1 MNRRWLILILLLLPT
16 LLFPGA
22 LPGPLVVS
30 ADDHLAAQH
39 AFWNPA
45 QPVHNAERSDPALQF
60 RALRDSVR
68 EAWAQGK
75 LPLWNEKIFGGAP
88 LLADGQSAAF
98 NPAIGLELILP
109 DAMAHDLRVWLTLI
123 GLGLGVF
130 LLAECL
136 GASPWGA
143 AFAATGSMLSG
154 FAVGWLLHPHAMAFA
169 WAPWITWAGL
179 GVLRRP
185 HAKTIALLAICWA
198 GACTAGH
205 PQTALHGLLFSAA
218 VWACLG
224 APKREN
230 GEAPARLQSVGA
242 LLGGLALGGLLAAPA
257 LLPFLEQV
265 LSSTTLHSRGGNRLP
280 AQALL
285 SLIWPDPFGHPAR
298 ESWRGVGGHLETN
311 LHVGATLF
319 LVAITSLRTRTGR
332 RCGAIALGCYAIA
345 LGAPLLDALPIRN
358 TRLIGFGALSLA
370 LAAGTTFPRSP
381 KARWLLLVLLLE
393 LLWARRDDQVPVP
406 ADAFRPAPAAWT
418 EVLTEAVGEGRVVGL
433 GWALQPNTAALLGLD
448 DLRGY
453 DLPLDPQTE
462 ALMRRLDPRLVH
474 PWFPIETFRPDHEP
488 LFQLADVRVI
498 AVVPGD
504 ERAERSV
511 AHLPELDLGSAA
523 PIRLFRFPTANTR
536 VWLDHH
542 GVVPIHTVRFPRPER
557 VEIDLTGAQ
566 KGTLL
571 LADRAAPGWTV
582 TVDGMPAEVETTKEG
597 FRSVRID
604 TGDQAVVFQYSP
616 RIWKTARA
624 CGGLGL
630 LGLIALGLLARKEQ
644 WRFTARSPTIAV
656 D

>member
-1 MNRRWLILILLLLPT
+1 MNRRWLILILLLVPT
-16 LLFPGA
+16 VLFPGA

-30 ADDHLAAQH
+30 ADDHLAGQH

-68 EAWAQGK
+68 ESWANGHA
-75 LPLWNEKIFGGAP
+75 PLWNEKIFGGAP

-98 NPAIGLELILP
+98 NPTMALELLLP
-109 DAMAHDLRVWLTLI
+109 DAMANDLRVWLTLF

-130 LLAECL
+130 LLAERL
-136 GASPWGA
+136 GAHPFGA
-143 AFAATGSMLSG
+143 AFAAIGSMLSG

-169 WAPWITWAGL
+169 WAPWISWAGL
-179 GVLRRP
+179 RVLARP
-185 HAKTIALLAICWA
+185 HAKPIAFLAICWA

-218 VWACLG
+218 IWACFGRPHPTKDSRSPGL
-224 APKREN
+224 RC
-230 GEAPARLQSVGA
+230 VGA
-242 LLGGLALGGLLAAPA
+242 LLVGLSIGGLLAAPA
-257 LLPFLEQV
+257 LLPFLEQAWN
-265 LSSTTLHSRGGNRLP
+265 SATLHSRGGNRLP

-298 ESWRGVGGHLETN
+298 ENWHGVGGHLETN

-319 LVAITSLRTRTGR
+319 LFALFGLRTRSGR
-332 RCGAIALGCYAIA
+332 RCGAIALGCYAVA
-345 LGAPLLDALPIRN
+345 LGLPLLDALPIRN
-358 TRLIGFGALSLA
+358 TRLIGFGALALA
-370 LAAGTTFPRSP
+370 LGASTSFPRSP
-381 KARWLLLVLLLE
+381 KARWLLFLLLLE
-393 LLWARRDDQVPVP
+393 LLWARRHDQVPVA
-406 ADAFRPAPAAWT
+406 ADVFRPTPAAWT
-418 EVLTEAVGEGRVVGL
+418 EVLVEAVGEGRVVGL
-433 GWALQPNTAALLGLD
+433 GWALQPNTAALLDLD

-453 DLPLDPQTE
+453 DLPLDTQTE
-462 ALMRRLDPRLVH
+462 ALMRRLDPRMIH
-474 PWFPIETFRPDHEP
+474 PWFPIESFRPDHEP

-511 AHLPELDLGSAA
+511 AHLPEIDLGSNA

-536 VWLDHH
+536 VWLEHH
-542 GVVPIHTVRFPRPER
+542 GLLPIQSVRFPRPER
-557 VEIDLTGAQ
+557 VEIDLTGTQ

-571 LADRAAPGWTV
+571 LADRAAAGWEV
-582 TVDGMPAEVETTKEG
+582 TVDGIPATIEATQEG
-597 FRSVRID
+597 FRRVRVD
-604 TGDQAVVFQYSP
+604 TGDRAVVFQYAP
-616 RIWKTARA
+616 RSWQIARA

-630 LGLIALGLLARKEQ
+630 LGLIALGRLARK
-644 WRFTARSPTIAV
+644 RRCTFPARATTLAV